1 MSLPQYE
8 HFKFSVGEFVQPA
21 SVKLSFGSKK
31 KSTFF
36 LKERGTPAFQ
46 IVERLYQEC
55 PGGVQLHYKVRS
67 YFGEAGGYSREI
79 DTFNEIELVA
89 LEAPDEDGE

>member
-1 MSLPQYE
+1 MNLPHYE
-8 HFKFSVGEFVQPA
+8 HFQFAVGEFVQPKA
-21 SVKLSFGSKK
+21 VGLEFGKA
-31 KSTFF
+31 
-36 LKERGTPAFQ
+36 RGLRLMGGRGRPAMQ

-79 DTFNEIELVA
+79 DTFNEIELTAYVA
-89 LEAPDEDGE
+89 PVDANAQ